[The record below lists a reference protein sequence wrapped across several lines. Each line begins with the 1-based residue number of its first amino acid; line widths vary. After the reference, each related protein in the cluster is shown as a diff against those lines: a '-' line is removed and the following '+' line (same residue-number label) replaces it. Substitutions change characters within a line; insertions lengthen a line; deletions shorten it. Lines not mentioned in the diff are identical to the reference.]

1 MPCPVA
7 GVVSRREARERLM
20 TRGNAG
26 THGWP
31 DRRWGGRSVAGNGRR
46 GWADLR
52 RPAAGAGQGRGLPTG
67 APLDG
72 PRRRAD
78 GCGRRRSR
86 LRRGPLEVPS
96 ASQAAPVVTR
106 PQPTQPG
113 RQVNSTVCS
122 RTCRPDTTD
131 RPCGSPLAWPFHVM
145 GYAADARRM
154 IGVSAWVRESLRS
167 WRHLQSSSLTTVT
180 CSPSAATRWVCPE
193 DRRWH
198 DRSAAP
204 PRGSLRRA
212 GP

>member
-1 MPCPVA
+1 MAAVRRPQRATNILPCPVA
-7 GVVSRREARERLM
+7 GVVSRRGARARLM

-31 DRRWGGRSVAGNGRR
+31 DRRWGGRPVAGNGRR
-46 GWADLR
+46 AGQIFVVGPPWG
-52 RPAAGAGQGRGLPTG
+52 RPRAAGLPAG
-67 APLDG
+67 APFDG

-96 ASQAAPVVTR
+96 ASQAALVVAR

-113 RQVNSTVCS
+113 RQVNSTVCG

-145 GYAADARRM
+145 DCAADARRM
-154 IGVSAWVRESLRS
+154 IGVSAGVRESPRS
-167 WRHLQSSSLTTVT
+167 RRSA
-180 CSPSAATRWVCPE
+180 CSP
-193 DRRWH
+193 
-198 DRSAAP
+198 
-204 PRGSLRRA
+204 PR
-212 GP
+212 